1 MKIVKV
7 SAVPMFLFEAGL
19 ASPDPL
25 LDQLVPVNAAP
36 SLRVVLTG
44 GDQTT
49 SGLGVCRAG

>member
-7 SAVPMFLFEAGL
+7 SAVLMLLFEAGL

-25 LDQLVPVNAAP
+25 LNQLVPVNAAP
-36 SLRVVLTG
+36 SLLVVLTG

>member
-7 SAVPMFLFEAGL
+7 PAVPMFSFEAGL